1 MRKEKYNSV
10 QRQTDDN
17 IKSKLSKI
25 PNTVNQYNQKQDNN
39 KSPPLITVANTKR
52 IKSYNN
58 IRDVK
63 IETIPANGK
72 KSTLVLKSKLDK
84 DKVNNRYIN
93 CLGEGES
100 TSATQ
105 CLDHEIEKDKD
116 LPPKLENSERVTGN
130 QKIPI
135 DNNKEEDINY
145 SHQTNILFTHTPI
158 YKHIAVPVQF
168 NTSNQVST
176 RNNNKHQSSSRKK
189 Q

>member
-1 MRKEKYNSV
+1 M
-10 QRQTDDN
+10 
-17 IKSKLSKI
+17 SKI

-63 IETIPANGK
+63 IETIPANSK

-93 CLGEGES
+93 CLGEEES
-100 TSATQ
+100 TSTTQ

-145 SHQTNILFTHTPI
+145 SHQTNIPSIHSPT
-158 YKHIAVPVQF
+158 YKKY
-168 NTSNQVST
+168 SST
-176 RNNNKHQSSSRKK
+176 IQYIPSSKYKK
-189 Q
+189 